1 MARNCVTATMS
12 VATVWSSVV
21 GTSPFGLRLWRLL
34 AHRTRMSGMSLERN
48 RAVLARRAEVP
59 GAELAAVIDDGAAPD
74 PDLVRRLAPALGIH
88 TADLFVVAGLAVP
101 DDLASAWRTSPV
113 SVDAIVRDAI
123 RMNTRQRSQLS
134 ELISSMPVQPRTA
147 PAPVDDYPDIPAAL
161 LVRLMHNRNMRPFS
175 ARLLCEVGGGPYV
188 SDSTVGMLGRGKVA
202 ITPLYV
208 TAFAHLLGY
217 APGDMVALTGVGPV
231 VQDAQAHSA
240 SSEIAA
246 LAWRARYLTSEQLSA
261 LTAAAH
267 GMLHR

>member
-1 MARNCVTATMS
+1 
-12 VATVWSSVV
+12 
-21 GTSPFGLRLWRLL
+21 
-34 AHRTRMSGMSLERN
+34 MSGTSLERH
-48 RAVLARRAEVP
+48 RAVLAGQAEVP
-59 GAELAAVIDDGAAPD
+59 GAALTAVIDDGAAPD

-113 SVDAIVRDAI
+113 SVDTIVADAI
-123 RMNTRQRSQLS
+123 RMNSRQRSRLS

-147 PAPVDDYPDIPAAL
+147 PAPVDDCPDVPAAL
-161 LVRLMHNRNMRPFS
+161 LVRLMHNRNMRPYS
-175 ARLLCEVGGGPYV
+175 ARLLCDVGGGPYV
-188 SDSTVGMLGRGKVA
+188 SDSTIGMLGRGKVV

-217 APGDMVALTGVGPV
+217 APADMVALTGVGPV
-231 VQDAQAHSA
+231 AQDARAHPA

-246 LAWRARYLTSEQLSA
+246 LAWQARHLTSEQLSA
-261 LTAAAH
+261 LKAATH